1 MNVFK
6 ALFANQYYELKPKGK
21 EAAARLNGSRILG
34 ICLAIDFILL
44 VVIAMV
50 ISPDLA
56 DGFSDLIKD
65 IFGRRQGRT
74 VAKVVVL
81 IPFLIFLPLV
91 NYTLGSE
98 TGYGKII
105 KEFESLSAD
114 QQAKV
119 SKKGLVFAI
128 VSFANMFVA
137 TALALIFF
145 A

>member
-1 MNVFK
+1 MNVLK
-6 ALFANQYYELKPKGK
+6 ALYANQYYELKPKGK
-21 EAAARLNGSRILG
+21 EGAARSNGTRILG
-34 ICLAIDFILL
+34 ICLAIDFLL
-44 VVIAMV
+44 LAVIVMV

-56 DGFSDLIKD
+56 DAFSDLIKD

-74 VAKVVVL
+74 VGKVVVL

-91 NYTLGSE
+91 HYTLGSPS
-98 TGYGKII
+98 GYERTIN
-105 KEFESLSAD
+105 EFESLPAE
-114 QQAKV
+114 QQKQI